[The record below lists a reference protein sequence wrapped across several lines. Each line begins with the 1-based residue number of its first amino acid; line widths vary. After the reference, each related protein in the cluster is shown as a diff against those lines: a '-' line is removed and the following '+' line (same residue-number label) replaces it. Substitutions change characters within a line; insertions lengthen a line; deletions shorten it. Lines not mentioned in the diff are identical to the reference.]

1 MSRTTRVGLLAGAA
15 ALTLTGVSNATPA
28 SEGTSN
34 EELIKQLTARIAA
47 LEADRG
53 QERLTEQRAAEI
65 RSLVHDVLADAD
77 TRASLLQ
84 GGMTAGYDNG
94 FVLSSTDGNW
104 LLRTNFLMQQRFIWN
119 NRSGDGVDGDVWGFE
134 NPRSKF
140 ILTGHVVNPDW
151 FYRVDVNV
159 GSATTDRTGKLNA
172 YLGHDYGNGWR
183 VLAGSMKLP
192 LLREELVEA
201 QYQLAVERSLF
212 NYTFTGGYSDGLAVH
227 YQGDDFRF
235 MGMISDGAN
244 MGNTTWNAQTN
255 EYALTGRV
263 EFRVNGNW
271 GQFEQFTSRPGD
283 EQGLL
288 IGGAVHYQKGDYG
301 NTASEPET
309 VILTG
314 DVTAQ
319 FGGFNLF
326 GAVVWSDI
334 DPNINGVSDVNPWG
348 FVIQGGVYVS
358 DEVELFARYEYIDSD
373 IDTVDEISLLTGGFN
388 WYFHGQNAKWTTDI
402 GYAFDNLPVGNALT
416 GWQGDAPGEDGQW
429 VIRSQWQLL
438 F

>member
-1 MSRTTRVGLLAGAA
+1 
-15 ALTLTGVSNATPA
+15 
-28 SEGTSN
+28 
-34 EELIKQLTARIAA
+34 
-47 LEADRG
+47 
-53 QERLTEQRAAEI
+53 
-65 RSLVHDVLADAD
+65 
-77 TRASLLQ
+77 
-84 GGMTAGYDNG
+84 
-94 FVLSSTDGNW
+94 
-104 LLRTNFLMQQRFIWN
+104 
-119 NRSGDGVDGDVWGFE
+119 
-134 NPRSKF
+134 
-140 ILTGHVVNPDW
+140 
-151 FYRVDVNV
+151 
-159 GSATTDRTGKLNA
+159 
-172 YLGHDYGNGWR
+172 HDYGNGWR

-212 NYTFTGGYSDGLAVH
+212 NYSFTGGYSDGLAVH

-244 MGNTTWNAQTN
+244 MGNTTWNAQSN

-288 IGGAVHYQKGDYG
+288 IGGAIHYQKGDYG
-301 NTASEPET
+301 NAANEPET
-309 VILTG
+309 LILTG

-326 GAVVWSDI
+326 GAVVWSEL
-334 DPNINGVSDVNPWG
+334 DPNITGVSDSNPWG

-373 IDTVDEISLLTGGFN
+373 MSGVDEISLLTGGFN

-402 GYAFDNLPVGNALT
+402 GYAFDSLPMGNSLT
-416 GWQGDAPGEDGQW
+416 GWQADAAGEDGQS